1 MVSGSKSAK
10 ISWLNKFGVAGQDVA
25 QTLGLV
31 VTEEYELV
39 TLDGLVV
46 SFKNSPANNQT
57 LFNHA
62 EEYFKHNKPGKKAKH
77 KLAVKI
83 APDEI
88 KPARIMGPQMSLQE
102 KKLIAG
108 KIAEDMGFRKTNYY
122 VKKQPIYKKGNKFI
136 TIDRTEHNGGFWKM
150 ADSVDDL
157 VKKDTRLGTYDQN
170 LNKIGD

>member
-108 KIAEDMGFRKTNYY
+108 KIAEDMGFNEYRGYKFYSCG
-122 VKKQPIYKKGNKFI
+122 VKVYRKGNILI
-136 TIDRTEHNGGFWKM
+136 TLDRTDHKGGFWKM
-150 ADSVDDL
+150 MDI
-157 VKKDTRLGTYDQN
+157 KNRRLGTYDET
-170 LNKIGD
+170 LTKKIGT